1 METTTLQHIW
11 QGEWLE
17 TSYLKEKLPLITQSL
32 NKGLS
37 LAHDYQIVIDACIT
51 LGERLAT
58 TSSKELEEE
67 LILIGFHEV
76 AARQAVAEVYA
87 ILTHEYLETK
97 FLHELTSMRA
107 FRLRR
112 INYRSDVFEGWI
124 PLGAVLH
131 IAPGNSPSAGFLSVI
146 ESLLCGNISILKD
159 TPRNGLFSIRLMAML
174 GEVCPQLKP
183 LLYGFS
189 ISSSDT
195 ESMNMLYSTVDGVA
209 AWGGDSTMQAIRNS
223 VAPGVKLIEW
233 GHHISFAY
241 FSVESAQDEELLEK
255 LAHDVCEME
264 QQACSSPQ
272 ILYID
277 TENYDIVRQATTLL
291 AQQMKKVSPSYPAP
305 QLSIHEQAEITTTT
319 QMVKLQQ
326 PYGDSHL
333 EEASDGMW
341 RLFAENSSELKASPL
356 YRTLWVKPLPKSK
369 IMNVLQPY
377 RRLLQTVILGSKKDK
392 IASLSQLLLQSGAT
406 RIVSPGNVFSAYP
419 GEPHDGVVALTQ
431 YCKKVAVQNFGDT
444 LTGIME
450 LDELLPKEQKV
461 LDKKTAL
468 TGKEYFTENV
478 PPENSQLFVK
488 SGGSSHTPKLCGY
501 TANDYKRQM
510 EVGSDSLYAAGFD
523 VHNDRCINLFYS
535 GHLYGGF
542 LSIFSVL
549 EKMSAVQFPMTAI
562 QELDQV
568 VSLIINNNINTLCA
582 MPTYVLRLF
591 REYGAQLKEYGGVKK
606 IFYGGEM
613 FLPKQ
618 AQYLQDEFGVE
629 IIRSLVY
636 GSNDIG
642 PMAFACSYCTGTIHH
657 LATDAQILEI
667 FKLHSDEPVDEGET
681 GRLLFTPKLREGQK
695 ITRYEIGD
703 LGRWVNEPCS
713 CERTSPRFEL
723 MGRYGDIFKIAT
735 IFLNYRIFTKILED
749 KLGYEG
755 RVQLLL
761 AEESSIESITIRLE
775 KHTAWDEQIAK
786 QTLIDNYEDLK
797 EVVVDDAALLLH
809 IAYVKDDEFVRTV
822 NSDKLITIID
832 DRL

>member
-1 METTTLQHIW
+1 MLQHIW

-17 TSYLKEKLPLITQSL
+17 RSAFKEILPSISESL
-32 NKGLS
+32 NEGLS
-37 LAHDYQIVIDACIT
+37 LAHDYQIVIDACIA
-51 LGERLAT
+51 LGERLIN
-58 TSSKELEEE
+58 TSSKELEKE
-67 LILIGFHEV
+67 LTAIGFHEI
-76 AARQAVAEVYA
+76 AAKQAVDEVCA
-87 ILTHEYLETK
+87 ILTREYLETK

-112 INYRSDVFEGWI
+112 INYRSDVFEGWM
-124 PLGAVLH
+124 PLGTVLH
-131 IAPGNSPSAGFLSVI
+131 IAPGNAPSAGFLSVI
-146 ESLLCGNISILKD
+146 ESLLCGNVSILKD

-195 ESMNMLYSTVDGVA
+195 DSMNMLYSTVDGVA

-223 VAPGVKLIEW
+223 VVPGVKLIEW

-241 FSVESAQDEELLEK
+241 FSVETVQNEEVLEK

-277 TENYDIVRQATTLL
+277 TEDYDVVRQVTTLL
-291 AQQMKKVSPSYPAP
+291 AQQMKKVSPFYPAP
-305 QLSIHEQAEITTTT
+305 QLSIHEQAEITATT

-326 PYGDSHL
+326 PYGDAYL
-333 EEASDGMW
+333 EEANDGMW
-341 RLFAENSSELKASPL
+341 RLLAEKSAQLKASPL
-356 YRTLWVKPLPKSK
+356 YRTLWVKPLPKNKVMS
-369 IMNVLQPY
+369 VLKPY
-377 RRLLQTVILGSKKDK
+377 RRLLQTVILGCNKEE
-392 IASLSQLLLQSGAT
+392 IAPLSQLLLQSGAT

-444 LTGIME
+444 LTGVME

-461 LDKKTAL
+461 LDENTAL
-468 TGKEYFTENV
+468 TGKEYFTEKL
-478 PPENSQLFVK
+478 PPENSQIFVK

-501 TANDYKRQM
+501 TVDDYNRQM
-510 EVGSDSLYAAGFD
+510 EVGADSLYAAGFD

-542 LSIFSVL
+542 LSIFTVL
-549 EKMSAVQFPMTAI
+549 EKLSAVQFPMTAI

-582 MPTYVLRLF
+582 MPTYVVRLF
-591 REYGAQLKEYGGVKK
+591 REHGPQLKEYGGLKK
-606 IFYGGEM
+606 VFYGGEM

-618 AQYLQDEFGVE
+618 VQYLQDEFGIKV
-629 IIRSLVY
+629 IRSLVY

-642 PMAFACSYCTGTIHH
+642 PMAFACPSCTGTIHH
-657 LATDAQILEI
+657 LATDAQFLEI
-667 FKLHSDEPVDEGET
+667 FKLHSDEPVEQGET

-703 LGRWVNEPCS
+703 LGRWVYEPCS
-713 CERTSPRFEL
+713 CGRTAPRFEL
-723 MGRYGDIFKIAT
+723 MGRYGDIFKSAT
-735 IFLNYRIFTKILED
+735 NFLNYRIFTKILED
-749 KLGYEG
+749 KLGYGG

-761 AEESSIESITIRLE
+761 AEESTMESITIRLE
-775 KHTAWDEQIAK
+775 KHTAWDEERTK
-786 QTLIDNYEDLK
+786 QALIDNYEDLK
-797 EVVVDDAALLLH
+797 EVVVDDGTLLLH
-809 IAYVKDDEFVRTV
+809 IAYVEDDEFVRTV
-822 NSDKLITIID
+822 NSDKLVTIID